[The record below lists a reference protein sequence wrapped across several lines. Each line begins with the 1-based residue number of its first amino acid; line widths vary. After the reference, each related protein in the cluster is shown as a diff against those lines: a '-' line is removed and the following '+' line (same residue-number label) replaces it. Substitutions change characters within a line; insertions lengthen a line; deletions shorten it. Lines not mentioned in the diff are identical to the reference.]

1 MARPISPRCW
11 SGTCK
16 SELLAD
22 GLKKEKMNGKRSKG
36 FKKRALPFFFGGID
50 FDKQGFCA
58 IINQIDSRYYP
69 SEMFGF

>member
-1 MARPISPRCW
+1 
-11 SGTCK
+11 
-16 SELLAD
+16 
-22 GLKKEKMNGKRSKG
+22 MNGKRSRG

-58 IINQIDSRYYP
+58 IMNWINLRYYP